1 MPLVSSGHHLCFRP
15 KGYRLELPLTP
26 SLGWT
31 KLIYWLAELRETFYL
46 VDYWFVVK
54 GYNSGEELQR
64 SRYGNIPSSNTPV
77 FSNLQVFINPEAGHL
92 GFHGGAL
99 HRHDS
104 WQFTDHWQLNSVPTC
119 TPLLPGGWLASLAAS
134 PHLKVGSKS
143 HLISITEN
151 TFYHSPNL
159 ENSKR
164 FRSPVSRRVSQVWY
178 CFTIRPVL

>member
-119 TPLLPGGWLASLAAS
+119 TPLLPGCKCCRGRGICLLFIDGSQELGWGGAVNEHFLLFCI
-134 PHLKVGSKS
+134 L
-143 HLISITEN
+143 
-151 TFYHSPNL
+151 
-159 ENSKR
+159 
-164 FRSPVSRRVSQVWY
+164 
-178 CFTIRPVL
+178 